1 MTAAGPR
8 KSMPRIPLNTFAI
21 CFGIAGL
28 ATVWSTVTT
37 VFGWNGLAPAVLWC
51 ATAVAWV
58 WLIIAHLNRGRHSTE
73 TLRSQLRHPAQ
84 GPIAAVIPAIGM
96 LLGSQLTAWWPV
108 GAVILTAVS
117 FVAAVLF
124 GGWILS
130 YWHTG
135 ALNPEAFHGAYLLPT
150 VGGSFIASIVAARLQ
165 VNGVAVAAFAVGL
178 FFWIVLL
185 TVLLSRLALF
195 PPLPDALTPTLAILL
210 APPALGGTAWF
221 LIAGTHRDPVS
232 LCFLGM
238 LAIMVLLQLFLIGT
252 YRKLQFSL
260 GFWSLTFPV
269 AAAASYGIQWVRLD
283 GFPGWEPVAV
293 LLAVVPTVLTLI
305 VAVRSLALVTSV
317 RRGARRAE
325 QTLRKADD
333 AVTRPVTI
341 SRRPHTR
348 SDGTPAAKR
357 APERERR

>member
-8 KSMPRIPLNTFAI
+8 NGIQRRPLNTFAI
-21 CFGIAGL
+21 SFGVAGL
-28 ATVWSTVTT
+28 ATVWTAVTSAL
-37 VFGWNGLAPAVLWC
+37 GWNGLTPSILWV
-51 ATAVAWV
+51 ATAVSWV
-58 WLIIAHLNRGRHSTE
+58 WLIVAHLNRGRHSAE

-84 GPIAAVIPAIGM
+84 GPIAAVVPAIGM

-108 GAVILTAVS
+108 GGITLTAVS
-117 FVAAVLF
+117 FVVAVLF

-135 ALNPEAFHGAYLLPT
+135 SLNPEAFHGAYLLPT
-150 VGGSFIASIVAARLQ
+150 VGASFIASIVAGRLH
-165 VNGVAVAAFAVGL
+165 VTGVAVAAFAVGL
-178 FFWIVLL
+178 FFWLVLI
-185 TVLLSRLALF
+185 TVLLSRLAFF

-238 LAIMVLLQLFLIGT
+238 LAVMILLQLFLIGS
-252 YRKLQFSL
+252 YRRLQFTL
-260 GFWSLTFPV
+260 GFWSFTFPV
-269 AAAASYGIQWVRLD
+269 AATASYAIQWLRLD
-283 GFPGWEPVAV
+283 GFPGWQAVAV
-293 LLAVVPTVLTLI
+293 LLATAPTLLTLA
-305 VAVRSLALVTSV
+305 VAIRSITLVTSV

-333 AVTRPVTI
+333 AVTRPVSI
-341 SRRPHTR
+341 NRRPHTR
-348 SDGTPAAKR
+348 TVEAPAAR
-357 APERERR
+357 RVPETERP